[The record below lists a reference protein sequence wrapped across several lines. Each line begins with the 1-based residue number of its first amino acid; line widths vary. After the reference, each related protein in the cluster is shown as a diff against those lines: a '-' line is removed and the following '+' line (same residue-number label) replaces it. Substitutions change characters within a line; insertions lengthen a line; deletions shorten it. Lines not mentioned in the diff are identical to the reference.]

1 MFYAD
6 ELHTEHKI
14 KNSITV
20 EDEITGR
27 KIIWVEKDKTK
38 DFWQKGITPSEYIA
52 KALEYVAVKYVDDL
66 LDYEDIDKYLDVVEK

>member
-1 MFYAD
+1 MRGGTGTVGGKFYAD

-14 KNSITV
+14 KNSITL

-38 DFWQKGITPSEYIA
+38 DYKIFTS
-52 KALEYVAVKYVDDL
+52 
-66 LDYEDIDKYLDVVEK
+66 YLKSIFRKWLA